1 MLPFQRTFISSYPK
15 ATQDTQPN
23 AQQLVSNS
31 REIGLMEKWSCI
43 WEISDNPKIIA
54 LFSPTIAY

>member
-1 MLPFQRTFISSYPK
+1 MVIFTI
-15 ATQDTQPN
+15 

-31 REIGLMEKWSCI
+31 RESGLMEKWFCI
-43 WEISDNPKIIA
+43 WQIGDNPKIIA